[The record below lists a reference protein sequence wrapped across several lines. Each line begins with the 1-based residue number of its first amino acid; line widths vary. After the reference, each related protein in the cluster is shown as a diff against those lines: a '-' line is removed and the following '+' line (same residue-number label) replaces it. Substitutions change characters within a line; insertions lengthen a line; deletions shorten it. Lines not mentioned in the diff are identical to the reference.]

1 MRRTKSIVASI
12 VRRRA
17 NRDGY
22 QWHHGLA
29 PMDPRSVPIGTPLW
43 FRQQISAGPFCPV
56 PGSLLFLIWRKF
68 TVSLNTDFVWDKLSL
83 SRLRLFAKDVY
94 VGGRYLNT
102 RFIRDS
108 KSLILYIYEIYGT
121 GINAPSGCGYASRVH
136 PCTLVPDKTPSSKNL

>member
-1 MRRTKSIVASI
+1 MEQTSLFYKQV
-12 VRRRA
+12 
-17 NRDGY
+17 
-22 QWHHGLA
+22 
-29 PMDPRSVPIGTPLW
+29 
-43 FRQQISAGPFCPV
+43 SAGPFRPV
-56 PGSLLFLIWRKF
+56 PGSLLFNIWRKF
-68 TVSLNTDFVWDKLSL
+68 TVSLNTDFVCRKLSL

-136 PCTLVPDKTPSSKNL
+136 PCTLVPDNLQALRISNLLCNHICHRRTSSQRLSNLEKTVLIWETKSAF